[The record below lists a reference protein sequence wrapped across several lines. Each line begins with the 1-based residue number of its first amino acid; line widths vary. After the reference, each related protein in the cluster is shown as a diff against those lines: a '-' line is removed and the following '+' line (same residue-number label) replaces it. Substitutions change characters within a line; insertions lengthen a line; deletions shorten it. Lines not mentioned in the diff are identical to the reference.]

1 MNNSIFFSH
10 YIFPL
15 LDLTLLR
22 LANIKQNI
30 STEIRMNVTWS
41 IPVIEQS
48 KSKAETKY
56 AAPGTDVVFVTW
68 KKAAQVSP
76 IKLTN
81 V

>member
-1 MNNSIFFSH
+1 
-10 YIFPL
+10 
-15 LDLTLLR
+15 
-22 LANIKQNI
+22 
-30 STEIRMNVTWS
+30 MNVTWS